1 MHSNGAPALKL
12 ELVERKIIRVFSIVE
27 KFELFEA
34 IENRLDR
41 VRTCHLQQHGGKFA
55 TTIGTPGQEDSGSIE
70 QSLVEFRLC
79 HKSRLVEFRN
89 LGSVRLIRRA
99 WIDWWIAAKLQ

>member
-1 MHSNGAPALKL
+1 MHSNGAPTLKL
-12 ELVERKIIRVFSIVE
+12 ELVERKIIRVFRIVE

-41 VRTCHLQQHGGKFA
+41 VRSRHLQQHGGEFA

-70 QSLVEFRLC
+70 ESLVEFRLC
-79 HKSRLVEFRN
+79 DKTLACRFRTS
-89 LGSVRLIRRA
+89 GVAFRRPGLLDHEA
-99 WIDWWIAAKLQ
+99 